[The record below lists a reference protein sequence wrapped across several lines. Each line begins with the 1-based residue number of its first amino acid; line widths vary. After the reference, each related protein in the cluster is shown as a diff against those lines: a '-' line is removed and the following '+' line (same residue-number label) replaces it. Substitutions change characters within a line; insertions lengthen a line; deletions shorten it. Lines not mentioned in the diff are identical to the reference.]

1 MNEVKSFLKENNI
14 SYEIVE
20 HPAAY
25 TTELADKYIEGK
37 DGVRSKTMFM
47 AGKKDRK
54 FYLLILDEIK
64 RLDLK
69 SLSELVGDR
78 LHFASEEQLE
88 EKLGL
93 KPGIVS
99 LFGLINDKNHEVNV
113 YIDKDLLDEEIITFH
128 PNDNT
133 ATVFISFNDMFL
145 VLDILNYD
153 YKIIEM

>member
-37 DGVRSKTMFM
+37 DGARSKTMFM

-69 SLSELVGDR
+69 NLSELVEDR

-133 ATVFISFNDMFL
+133 ATVFISVNDMFL